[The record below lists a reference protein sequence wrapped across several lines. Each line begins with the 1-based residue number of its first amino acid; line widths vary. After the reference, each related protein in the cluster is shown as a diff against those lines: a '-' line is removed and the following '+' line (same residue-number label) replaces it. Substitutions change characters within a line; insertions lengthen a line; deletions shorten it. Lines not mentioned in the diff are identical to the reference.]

1 MRRSTARAFAC
12 ALVLAAVT
20 AAAPPARAQA
30 GWYATPS
37 FSLTEEYDDNVFATP
52 TGEREDFITRFS
64 PGLKL
69 GFGSATLTLEA
80 SASVDAEVYA
90 EQSEL
95 SGAANRTRAGLAV
108 KYLPGPL
115 TTLRL
120 DAAFVQTQT
129 ATELLVETGV
139 ELGRREATL
148 LGVTPL
154 LSYRFSPLT
163 TGEAS
168 YTFRRGTIEDDPDQ
182 TTHEARGALT
192 WQLAQLHTAT
202 VGYLY
207 QIFET
212 EGADT
217 RTSHTAT
224 LGWTGQL
231 GRQTTLTLQ
240 AGPRVSDGDVGPDI
254 LARIEYRM
262 RYGAVSLA
270 YARSE
275 AVVLGRAG
283 TVEAEGLLATL
294 TVEPVPRLRLTLSPS
309 VRRSSEDAPGVPET
323 RVYGVGA
330 AVVYELSRWVSVRAE
345 YRFALQEEEGRDR
358 IRHSVASLSLDFSY
372 PVRFDD

>member
-1 MRRSTARAFAC
+1 MK
-12 ALVLAAVT
+12 ALVSAIVLVVAAGCAV
-20 AAAPPARAQA
+20 PVRAQT
-30 GWYATPS
+30 GWYVTPS
-37 FSLTEEYDDNVFATP
+37 FSLTEEYDDNVFGTP
-52 TGEREDFITRFS
+52 SEEREDFITRFT

-69 GFGSATLTLEA
+69 GFRSATLTLEA

-90 EQSEL
+90 EHSDL
-95 SGAANRTRAGLAV
+95 SAADNRTRAGLAV
-108 KYLPGPL
+108 RYLPDPL

-120 DAAFVQTQT
+120 DAAFVQTRT
-129 ATELLVETGV
+129 ATELLEETGV

-154 LSYRFSPLT
+154 LSYRFSPVT

-202 VGYLY
+202 AGYRF

-224 LGWTGQL
+224 LGWTAHL

-240 AGPRVSDGDVGPDI
+240 AGPRVSDGDVGPDV

-262 RYGAVSLA
+262 SYGAVSLA

-283 TVEAEGLLATL
+283 TVETEGLLATL
-294 TVEPVPRLRLTLSPS
+294 TVESVPLLRLTLSPS

-323 RVYGVGA
+323 TVYGVSA
-330 AVVYELSRWVSVRAE
+330 AVVYQLSRWVGVRAE

-358 IRHSVASLSLDFSY
+358 IRHSVASLSLDLSY
-372 PVRFDD
+372 PVRVDE